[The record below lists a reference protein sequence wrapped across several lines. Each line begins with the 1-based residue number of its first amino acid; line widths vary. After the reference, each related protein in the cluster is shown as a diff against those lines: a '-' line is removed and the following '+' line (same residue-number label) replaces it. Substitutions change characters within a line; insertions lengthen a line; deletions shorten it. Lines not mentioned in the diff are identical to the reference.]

1 MSSSSTVSTTLTDKQ
16 QRILSY
22 FRREMDAQMYF
33 KSRIIGQDI
42 GLSAKE
48 VGANIGAIRDG
59 EFGLT
64 IERWGKSGSITWK
77 VTEDPVSIAD

>member
-1 MSSSSTVSTTLTDKQ
+1 MSSSSTESTVLTDKQ

-22 FRREMDAQMYF
+22 FRSEVNTQMYF
-33 KSRIIGQDI
+33 KSRVIGQDI

-48 VGANIGAIRDG
+48 VGTNIGAIRDG

-64 IERWGKSGSITWK
+64 IERWAKSSSITWK
-77 VTEDPVSIAD
+77 VTEDAVSIAD